1 MSLFFNPG
9 PMRKSRSKSIGRSL
23 NPMLKRESS
32 AILDTVSA
40 SQRLAGTPLRNV
52 PRRRKQRSPGYQIA
66 AAPGPRMFRVS

>member
-40 SQRLAGTPLRNV
+40 SQRLAGTPL
-52 PRRRKQRSPGYQIA
+52 
-66 AAPGPRMFRVS
+66 